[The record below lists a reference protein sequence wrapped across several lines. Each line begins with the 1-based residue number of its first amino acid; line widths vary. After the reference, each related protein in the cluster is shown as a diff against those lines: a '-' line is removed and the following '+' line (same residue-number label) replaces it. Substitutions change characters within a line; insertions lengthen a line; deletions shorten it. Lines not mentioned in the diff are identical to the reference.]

1 MTMDRKEFQRL
12 AASRVLLLDGAA
24 GSNFLLAGMPADACT
39 EQWLIKHPDVLIRLQ
54 REYVDAGT
62 QILYAPTFGGNKTML
77 QEKHVNLSVQEINSR
92 IVALSREAAQG
103 SALIAG
109 DMTMTGKQLMPN
121 GIFSIHEA
129 VAVYKEQAKALYEAG
144 VDLFVVETMI
154 SLQEMRAA
162 VLAIREVC
170 ELPIMCTFTVDA
182 NGFTFLGTEITAAAV
197 TLERMGVDAI
207 GMNCSMGPDQ
217 MELAVKKIREA
228 VQIPVIAKANA
239 GHPEQEN
246 GRTVYKMSPESYA
259 KYAEKLLDAG
269 VGMIGGCCGTTP
281 AFIYEICKL
290 LKQRGQYV
298 LLGEAG
304 GVSAPETKEEN
315 HRYQGCLT
323 SARSIFE
330 VEEAAEISY
339 AGCVAKN
346 DELRS
351 CLEEKEYDDL
361 MDVLEDAEDCDLLF
375 VDIDM
380 AGVDVLPAVEP
391 MMGVISGMNIPV
403 CVRTEKE
410 EILREVLLCYC
421 GSLSVCR
428 TPLTMREDIC
438 ELLSRYGAILA
449 D

>member
-39 EQWLIKHPDVLIRLQ
+39 EQWLINHPDVLIRLQ

-77 QEKHVNLSVQEINSR
+77 QEKHVNMSVQEINSR

-121 GIFSIHEA
+121 GTFSIHEA

-182 NGFTFLGTEITAAAV
+182 NGFTFLGTEITATAV

-290 LKQRGQYV
+290 LKQRGQYIP
-298 LLGEAG
+298 LGEAG

-380 AGVDVLPAVEP
+380 AGVDVIPAVET
-391 MMGVISGMNIPV
+391 MMGVISGMNIPI

>member
-1 MTMDRKEFQRL
+1 MDRKEFHKL

-39 EQWLIKHPDVLIRLQ
+39 ELWLIEHPEVLIKLQ
-54 REYVDAGT
+54 REYVEAGT
-62 QILYAPTFGGNKTML
+62 QILYAPTFGGNRTML
-77 QEKHVNLSVQEINSR
+77 KEKHVNKSVQEINSR
-92 IVALSREAAQG
+92 IVALSKEAAQG
-103 SALIAG
+103 RALIAA

-121 GIFSIHEA
+121 GTFSIHEA
-129 VAVYKEQAKALYEAG
+129 VEVYKEQAKALYEAG
-144 VDLFVVETMI
+144 VDLYVIETMI
-154 SLQEMRAA
+154 SLHEMRAA

-170 ELPIMCTFTVDA
+170 DLPILCTFTVDA

-197 TLERMGVDAI
+197 TLECMGVDAI

-217 MELAVKKIREA
+217 MEMAVRKVRQA
-228 VQIPVIAKANA
+228 VRIPVIAKANA

-246 GRTVYKMSPESYA
+246 GRTVYKMSPETYA
-259 KYAEKLLDAG
+259 KHAEKLLDAG
-269 VGMIGGCCGTTP
+269 VGLIGGCCGTTP
-281 AFIYEICKL
+281 AFIREICAL
-290 LKQRGQYV
+290 LKERGQYV
-298 LLGEAG
+298 PLEEAG
-304 GVSAPETKEEN
+304 SVSVASAETD

-330 VEEAAEISY
+330 VEEAGEISH
-339 AGCVAKN
+339 AGCVAEN

-351 CLEEKEYDDL
+351 CLEKKEYDDL
-361 MDVLEDAEDCDLLF
+361 IDALEDAEDCDLLLM
-375 VDIDM
+375 DIDI
-380 AGVDVLPAVEP
+380 AGVDVRPAIEP
-391 MMGVISGMNIPV
+391 VMGVIAGMNIPV

-438 ELLSRYGAILA
+438 ELLGRYGAVLV

>member
-1 MTMDRKEFQRL
+1 MDRKEFQRL

-39 EQWLIKHPDVLIRLQ
+39 EQWLIEHPDVLIKLQ
-54 REYVDAGT
+54 REYVKAGT
-62 QILYAPTFGGNKTML
+62 QILYAPTFGGNRTML
-77 QEKHVNLSVQEINSR
+77 QEKHANLSVQEINSR
-92 IVALSREAAQG
+92 IVALSKEAAQRR
-103 SALIAG
+103 AMIAG

-170 ELPIMCTFTVDA
+170 DLPIMCTFTVDA

-217 MELAVKKIREA
+217 MELAVRKIREA

-246 GRTVYKMSPESYA
+246 GHTVYKMSAEIYA
-259 KYAEKLLDAG
+259 KHAEKLLDAG
-269 VGMIGGCCGTTP
+269 VGLIGGCCGTTP
-281 AFIYEICKL
+281 AFIHEICEL

-298 LLGEAG
+298 PLGES
-304 GVSAPETKEEN
+304 GVVAKTASMEAN

-323 SARSIFE
+323 SARSIFDT
-330 VEEAAEISY
+330 EEAAEISY

-346 DELRS
+346 NELRR
-351 CLEEKEYDDL
+351 CLEEKEYDEL
-361 MDVLEDAEDCDLLF
+361 MDVLEDAEDSDLLF

-380 AGVDVLPAVEP
+380 AGVDVIPAIEP
-391 MMGVISGMNIPV
+391 MMGVISGMDIPV

-410 EILREVLLCYC
+410 DILREVLLCYC

-438 ELLSRYGAILA
+438 ELLSRYGAVLA

>member
-1 MTMDRKEFQRL
+1 
-12 AASRVLLLDGAA
+12 
-24 GSNFLLAGMPADACT
+24 
-39 EQWLIKHPDVLIRLQ
+39 
-54 REYVDAGT
+54 
-62 QILYAPTFGGNKTML
+62 
-77 QEKHVNLSVQEINSR
+77 
-92 IVALSREAAQG
+92 
-103 SALIAG
+103 
-109 DMTMTGKQLMPN
+109 
-121 GIFSIHEA
+121 
-129 VAVYKEQAKALYEAG
+129 
-144 VDLFVVETMI
+144 
-154 SLQEMRAA
+154 MRAA

>member
-1 MTMDRKEFQRL
+1 MDRKKFQRI

-39 EQWLIKHPDVLIRLQ
+39 ELWLIEHPEVLIKLQ
-54 REYVDAGT
+54 REYVEAGT
-62 QILYAPTFGGNKTML
+62 QILYAPTFGGNRTML
-77 QEKHVNLSVQEINSR
+77 KEKHVNKSVQEINSR
-92 IVALSREAAQG
+92 IVALSKEAAQG
-103 SALIAG
+103 RALIAA

-121 GIFSIHEA
+121 GTFSIHEA
-129 VAVYKEQAKALYEAG
+129 VDVYKEQAKALYEAG
-144 VDLFVVETMI
+144 VDLFVVETMV

-170 ELPIMCTFTVDA
+170 GLPILCTFTVDA

-217 MELAVKKIREA
+217 MELAVRKIREA

-246 GRTVYKMSPESYA
+246 GRTVYKMSPETYA
-259 KYAEKLLDAG
+259 KHAEKLLDAG
-269 VGMIGGCCGTTP
+269 VGLIGGCCGTTP
-281 AFIYEICKL
+281 AFIREICAL

-298 LLGEAG
+298 PLQEAG
-304 GVSAPETKEEN
+304 SVSAASKETD

-330 VEEAAEISY
+330 VEEAGEISH
-339 AGCVAKN
+339 AGCVAEN

-351 CLEEKEYDDL
+351 CLEKKEYDDL
-361 MDVLEDAEDCDLLF
+361 IDALEDAEDCDLLMM
-375 VDIDM
+375 DIDI
-380 AGVDVLPAVEP
+380 AGVDVRPAIEP
-391 MMGVISGMNIPV
+391 MMGVIAGMNIPV

-428 TPLTMREDIC
+428 TPLTMREDIR
-438 ELLSRYGAILA
+438 ELLGRYGAVLV

>member
-1 MTMDRKEFQRL
+1 MDRKEFQRL

-39 EQWLIKHPDVLIRLQ
+39 EQWLINHPDVLIRLQ

-77 QEKHVNLSVQEINSR
+77 QEKHVNMSVQEINSR

-121 GIFSIHEA
+121 GTFSIHEA

-182 NGFTFLGTEITAAAV
+182 NGFTFLGTEITATAV

-290 LKQRGQYV
+290 LKQRGQYIP
-298 LLGEAG
+298 LGEAG

-380 AGVDVLPAVEP
+380 AGVDVIPAVET
-391 MMGVISGMNIPV
+391 MMGVISGMNIPI

>member
-62 QILYAPTFGGNKTML
+62 QILYAPTLGGNKTML

-121 GIFSIHEA
+121 GTFSIHEA

-281 AFIYEICKL
+281 AFIYEIYKL

-380 AGVDVLPAVEP
+380 SGVDVLPAVEP

>member
-1 MTMDRKEFQRL
+1 MDRKEFQRL

-39 EQWLIKHPDVLIRLQ
+39 EQWLIEHPDVLIKLQ
-54 REYVDAGT
+54 REYVEAGT
-62 QILYAPTFGGNKTML
+62 QILYAPTFGGNRTML
-77 QEKHVNLSVQEINSR
+77 QEKHANLSVQEINSR
-92 IVALSREAAQG
+92 IVTLSKEAAQG
-103 SALIAG
+103 RALIAG

-121 GIFSIHEA
+121 GTFSIHEA
-129 VAVYKEQAKALYEAG
+129 VDVYKEQAKALCEAG

-170 ELPIMCTFTVDA
+170 DLPIMCTFTVDA

-217 MELAVKKIREA
+217 MELAVRKIRDA

-246 GRTVYKMSPESYA
+246 GRTVYKMSPEIYA
-259 KYAEKLLDAG
+259 KHAKKLLDAG
-269 VGMIGGCCGTTP
+269 VGLIGGCCGTTP
-281 AFIYEICKL
+281 AFIHEICEL

-298 LLGEAG
+298 PLKEAG
-304 GVSAPETKEEN
+304 IAVETAFMEAN

-323 SARSIFE
+323 SARSIFDT
-330 VEEAAEISY
+330 EEAAEISY

-346 DELRS
+346 NELRR
-351 CLEEKEYDDL
+351 CLEEKEYDEL
-361 MDVLEDAEDCDLLF
+361 MDVLEDAEDSDLLF

-380 AGVDVLPAVEP
+380 AGVDVIPAIES

-403 CVRTEKE
+403 CARTEKE

-438 ELLSRYGAILA
+438 ELLSRYGAVLA